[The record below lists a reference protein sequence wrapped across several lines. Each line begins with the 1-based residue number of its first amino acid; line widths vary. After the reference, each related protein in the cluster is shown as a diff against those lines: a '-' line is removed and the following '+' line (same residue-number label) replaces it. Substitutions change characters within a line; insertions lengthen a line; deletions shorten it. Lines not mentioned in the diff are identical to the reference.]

1 MSPIVPLPAKGVPK
15 DTLLGLMRE
24 MKARDAPWREGKVFS
39 MVYYVDDELTE
50 VLKAASALFFSENAL
65 NPTAFPS
72 IRQMETEVVAMTAAL
87 LGGDEET
94 VGTLTSGGTESL
106 LMTVKTARD
115 WGRDQKG
122 ITEPEMILPLTAHPA
137 FEKAAHYFGVR
148 PVHIPV
154 GPDFRADLDALER
167 AFTPNTVLV
176 VGSAPSYPQGIMD
189 PIPEMAAMA
198 RERDV
203 LFHVDACVGGFM
215 LPFLRELGYPVPP
228 FDFRVPGVTSISA
241 DAHKYGYAAKGVSV
255 ILYHNADLRR
265 YQFFAYTDWPGG
277 IYASPAMAG
286 TRAAGPIAAAWA
298 VMHFLGWEG
307 YLRLARQ
314 TMETAQ
320 RLQQAFRELPGLFV
334 YGEPV
339 MTVFAVGSR
348 APYEV
353 YEIADEM
360 ALRGWHLDRQ
370 HRPPSLHF
378 TIVPAHARV
387 VDAFLEDLH
396 AAVAQVRR
404 PSPRRAIERGLVR
417 FTAWLMRV
425 LPRKVSH
432 ALMRLAPKLFSGSG
446 DKALPQRAAPMYG
459 LIGTLPNRQDV
470 HEAVLDLLDQIFR
483 PPESGKTP

>member
-1 MSPIVPLPAKGVPK
+1 MSPIRSLPEKGVPRP
-15 DTLLGLMRE
+15 DLLAAMRE

-39 MVYYVDDELTE
+39 LVYYVDDELTE
-50 VLKAASALFFSENAL
+50 VLKAASTLFFSENAL

-72 IRQMETEVVAMTAAL
+72 IRRMETEVVALTAGL

-106 LMTVKTARD
+106 LMAVKTARD
-115 WGRDQKG
+115 WGRAEKG
-122 ITEPEMILPLTAHPA
+122 ITQPEMVLPVTAHPA
-137 FEKAAHYFGVR
+137 FEKAAHYFEVK
-148 PVHIPV
+148 PIHIPV
-154 GPDFRADLDALER
+154 GPDFRADLDALR
-167 AFTPNTVLV
+167 QAITPNTVLV
-176 VGSAPSYPQGIMD
+176 VGSAPSYPQGVMD
-189 PIPEMAAMA
+189 PIPEMAAIA
-198 RERDV
+198 QERGV

-215 LPFLRELGYPVPP
+215 LPFLRELGYPIPP

-255 ILYHNADLRR
+255 ILYRNAALRR

-277 IYASPAMAG
+277 IYASPSLAG
-286 TRAAGPIAAAWA
+286 TRPAGPIAAAWA
-298 VMHFLGWEG
+298 VMHYLGKEG

-320 RLQQAFRELPGLFV
+320 RLQQAFTEIPGLFV
-334 YGEPV
+334 YGNPV

-348 APYEV
+348 DPYEV

-378 TIVPAHARV
+378 TIVPAHAQV
-387 VDAFLEDLH
+387 VDNFLEDLRG
-396 AAVAQVRR
+396 AVAQVRR
-404 PSPRRAIERGLVR
+404 PSPRRTAERWLVR
-417 FTAWLMRV
+417 LTTWLMRV
-425 LPRKVSH
+425 LPQRVSH

-446 DKALPQRAAPMYG
+446 DEALPQRAAPMYG
-459 LIGTLPNRQDV
+459 LMGSLPNRRDV

-483 PPESGKTP
+483 PPAP

>member
-1 MSPIVPLPAKGVPK
+1 MSPVIPLPRQGLPK
-15 DTLLGLMRE
+15 EALLATMKE
-24 MKARDAPWREGKVFS
+24 MKAHDAPWKDGKVFS
-39 MVYYVDDELTE
+39 LVYYVDDELST
-50 VLKAASALFFSENAL
+50 VLKEASLLFFSENAL

-72 IRQMETEVVAMTAAL
+72 IRKMETEVVAMTAAL

-106 LMTVKTARD
+106 LMAVKTARD
-115 WGRDQKG
+115 WGRAQKG

-137 FEKAAHYFGVR
+137 FEKAAHYFGVK
-148 PVHIPV
+148 PVHIPI
-154 GPDFRADLDALER
+154 GPDFRADLDALAR

-176 VGSAPSYPQGIMD
+176 VGSAPSYPQGVID

-198 RERDV
+198 QEHNV

-215 LPFLRELGYPVPP
+215 LPFLRELGYPIPP

-255 ILYHNADLRR
+255 ILYRNAALRR

-286 TRAAGPIAAAWA
+286 TRPAGPIAAAWA
-298 VMHFLGWEG
+298 VMHYLGQEG

-314 TMETAQ
+314 TMETAL
-320 RLQQAFRELPGLFV
+320 RLQKAFQDIPGLFI
-334 YGEPV
+334 YGEPA

-348 APYEV
+348 DPYEV

-387 VDAFLEDLH
+387 VDAFLEDLR

-404 PSPRRAIERGLVR
+404 PNPRRTIERGLVR
-417 FTAWLMRV
+417 FTTWLMRV
-425 LPRKVSH
+425 LPSRISH

-446 DKALPQRAAPMYG
+446 DEALPQRAAPMYG
-459 LIGTLPNRQDV
+459 LMGSLPNRKDV
-470 HEAVLDLLDQIFR
+470 HEAVIDLLDQIFR
-483 PPESGKTP
+483 PPQNPAR

>member
-1 MSPIVPLPAKGVPK
+1 
-15 DTLLGLMRE
+15 
-24 MKARDAPWREGKVFS
+24 
-39 MVYYVDDELTE
+39 
-50 VLKAASALFFSENAL
+50 
-65 NPTAFPS
+65 
-72 IRQMETEVVAMTAAL
+72 
-87 LGGDEET
+87 
-94 VGTLTSGGTESL
+94 
-106 LMTVKTARD
+106 
-115 WGRDQKG
+115 
-122 ITEPEMILPLTAHPA
+122 
-137 FEKAAHYFGVR
+137 
-148 PVHIPV
+148 
-154 GPDFRADLDALER
+154 
-167 AFTPNTVLV
+167 
-176 VGSAPSYPQGIMD
+176 MD
-189 PIPEMAAMA
+189 PIPEMAAIA
-198 RERDV
+198 QERGV

-255 ILYHNADLRR
+255 ILYRNAALRR

-277 IYASPAMAG
+277 IYASPSMAG
-286 TRAAGPIAAAWA
+286 TRPAGPIAAAWA
-298 VMHFLGWEG
+298 VMHYLGREG

-320 RLQQAFRELPGLFV
+320 RIQQAVAEIPGLFV

-387 VDAFLEDLH
+387 VAPLLDDLR

-404 PSPRRAIERGLVR
+404 PSPRRTLERGLVR
-417 FTAWLMRV
+417 FTAWLLRV
-425 LPRKVSH
+425 LPERWSR
-432 ALMRLAPKLFSGSG
+432 ALIRLAPKLFRGS
-446 DKALPQRAAPMYG
+446 DDEALPQRAAPMYG
-459 LIGTLPNRQDV
+459 LMGTLPQRKDV
-470 HEAVLDLLDQIFR
+470 REAVLDLLDQLFR
-483 PPESGKTP
+483 PPEG